1 MQACNFHITTVI
13 VVASYSVTRFS
24 DGANG
29 FLAACAQR
37 SIYGIAITIGW
48 ADRLAGGRE
57 VTLMS
62 ELALLAACLLH
73 AFMRSTQQLLG
84 FLYS

>member
-37 SIYGIAITIGW
+37 SVYGIAITIGW
-48 ADRLAGGRE
+48 ADGWDCMGGNVDERTSFIGC
-57 VTLMS
+57 VFTARVHAVNS
-62 ELALLAACLLH
+62 ATIGLLV
-73 AFMRSTQQLLG
+73 
-84 FLYS
+84 